1 MTTKSMSYVFVHLS
15 VSRVHFLTVVY
26 MIAGIWDC
34 PSSQDVVSV
43 VRYQVSE
50 AQRNASTSTQS
61 APSPTL
67 PLSPKDLS
75 AGSASKDETPES
87 KSKLGSNNLNSC
99 EAGGDIVDMK
109 DETEFD
115 DDYDFE
121 EDNGGGS
128 FFMETLKSSSHIQ
141 LAGPSISSS
150 VPVIVLPDEHSK
162 SLTDGDTEGENSSS
176 FLIHCISSHPSF
188 HSEKNHHSYPMVML

>member
-1 MTTKSMSYVFVHLS
+1 M
-15 VSRVHFLTVVY
+15 VSF
-26 MIAGIWDC
+26 
-34 PSSQDVVSV
+34 

-50 AQRNASTSTQS
+50 AQRNASTSAQS
-61 APSPTL
+61 ASSPTL
-67 PLSPKDLS
+67 PLSPKDSS

-87 KSKLGSNNLNSC
+87 KSKLGSNSLNSC

-162 SLTDGDTEGENSSS
+162 SLTDGDKEGVTSS
-176 FLIHCISSHPSF
+176 FLIDCISSHPSF
-188 HSEKNHHSYPMVML
+188 CSDQKPNGDAKSFLESETPSSLLETTA

>member
-1 MTTKSMSYVFVHLS
+1 M
-15 VSRVHFLTVVY
+15 VSF
-26 MIAGIWDC
+26 
-34 PSSQDVVSV
+34 

-50 AQRNASTSTQS
+50 AQRNASTSAQS

-67 PLSPKDLS
+67 PLSPKDSS

-87 KSKLGSNNLNSC
+87 KSKLGSNSLNSC
-99 EAGGDIVDMK
+99 EAGGDILDSGRFVK
-109 DETEFD
+109 DETKFD

-121 EDNGGGS
+121 EDNGGRS

-150 VPVIVLPDEHSK
+150 VPVIVPPDEHSK
-162 SLTDGDTEGENSSS
+162 SLNTLYLSHH
-176 FLIHCISSHPSF
+176 IHLFVQI
-188 HSEKNHHSYPMVML
+188 KNPMVMLRVF

>member
-1 MTTKSMSYVFVHLS
+1 
-15 VSRVHFLTVVY
+15 
-26 MIAGIWDC
+26 
-34 PSSQDVVSV
+34 
-43 VRYQVSE
+43 
-50 AQRNASTSTQS
+50 
-61 APSPTL
+61 
-67 PLSPKDLS
+67 
-75 AGSASKDETPES
+75 
-87 KSKLGSNNLNSC
+87 
-99 EAGGDIVDMK
+99 MK
-109 DETEFD
+109 DETKFD

-176 FLIHCISSHPSF
+176 FLIDCIYLITSFFSSRA
-188 HSEKNHHSYPMVML
+188 KTITATQW